1 MANFREFMALRT
13 AFETLIKTLAHILDL
28 VKLFALIY
36 DVNSPQCHF
45 QAFHIVNAFIQNALL
60 TIIFTLSQSFFIF
73 HSCVV
78 SKILSQK
85 LHVRLFFEYSDSVI
99 VERWK
104 AKVVSWILALAEQK
118 KEWISC
124 YQSIIQPRSE
134 YLALLLASFSPT
146 RIIFSFLPVRKTG
159 ALDVSFSSRFYCNK
173 KRRKTPLF

>member
-124 YQSIIQPRSE
+124 YQSIIQPPKWIPRFAPRFILTHKDNFLLSPRSQDR
-134 YLALLLASFSPT
+134 ST
-146 RIIFSFLPVRKTG
+146 RRIIFISL
-159 ALDVSFSSRFYCNK
+159 L
-173 KRRKTPLF
+173 LQ